1 MNIKKTTNTFISLV
15 NNDLNQKT
23 IDTINKKNK
32 QEYYIK
38 NRLCASH
45 EYIDTNMYLFKA
57 LRLNNLNYE
66 INSNAFFDLC
76 ALIHQAA
83 IDNNF
88 KNIKDTKLLD
98 NKINHLEINGPN
110 GLEISR
116 DCIIEILLSDL
127 KIAKILGSRQQ
138 VYFDGMD
145 LVSSKWDDQ
154 TMARINYKKPLI
166 IQDLKNEIIKERLN
180 NDN

>member
-1 MNIKKTTNTFISLV
+1 MNIKKTPNKFISLV

-23 IDTINKKNK
+23 IDIINKKNR

-38 NRLCASH
+38 NSLCASH
-45 EYIDTNMYLFKA
+45 EYLDTNMYLLKA
-57 LRLNNLNYE
+57 LRLNNLNYK
-66 INSNAFFDLC
+66 INSNAFFDIC
-76 ALIHQAA
+76 GLIHQAA
-83 IDNNF
+83 VDNNF
-88 KNIKDTKLLD
+88 KKIKNTKFLD
-98 NKINHLEINGPN
+98 NKINHLEINGPG

-127 KIAKILGSRQQ
+127 KIAKILGSRLQ

-154 TMARINYKKPLI
+154 TIARIDYKKPMI
-166 IQDLKNEIIKERLN
+166 IQDLKNEIIKERR
-180 NDN
+180 